1 MNRNRAAIPAAIMAA
16 SLFAASAHA
25 APPYHLPPEIEH
37 ILALPEDKIDM
48 GMAALVFAHAIFP
61 EHVNVFA
68 GSREIDRLADGHLD
82 LDQGGDLPTRHGQC
96 SESFKTGGA

>member
-68 GSREIDRLADGHLD
+68 GSREIDRLADEV
-82 LDQGGDLPTRHGQC
+82 R
-96 SESFKTGGA
+96 KTASTMRGPSTQALKCQPLA